1 VALNEI
7 IGLIKSAKRPMI
19 YAGGGIISGNAS
31 DELLEF
37 AERSQIPVATTLMG
51 IGGFPEGHPL
61 SLKWLGMHGTVYAN
75 CAVNESD
82 LLLALGVRFDD
93 RVTGKVEKFAEHG
106 TIVHIDIDFSELN
119 KNKVVK
125 LPVLSDIKYAL
136 GELNRLLAAGGYQP
150 ASKQFNL
157 FPGWL
162 EKIYQWKERYP
173 LDFKDTD
180 EAILPQHVIRLL
192 HELTAGEAII
202 ATGVG
207 QHQMWAG
214 QYYDFTHPRQ
224 FLTSAGLG
232 AMGFGFP
239 ASLGAKVAFPDR
251 QVIDIDG
258 DGSFLMNVQELACAH
273 VEGIAAKVIIINNQH
288 LGMVVQWE
296 DRFYNSNR
304 GHTFLGD
311 PRDRERIYPDYVEL
325 CRGFGVKCERVIE
338 KKDLRGALQRM
349 LDSDE
354 CYVLDVMTPFTEHVM
369 PMIPSGKTYR
379 DIIIDERHGKFEG

>member
-1 VALNEI
+1 
-7 IGLIKSAKRPMI
+7 
-19 YAGGGIISGNAS
+19 
-31 DELLEF
+31 
-37 AERSQIPVATTLMG
+37 
-51 IGGFPEGHPL
+51 
-61 SLKWLGMHGTVYAN
+61 MHGTVYAN

-82 LLLALGVRFDD
+82 LLLAFGVRFDD
-93 RVTGKVEKFAEHG
+93 RVTGKVERFAEHG

-125 LPVLSDIKYAL
+125 LPILSDIKYAL
-136 GELNRLLAAGGYQP
+136 GELNRLLATGGYQRT
-150 ASKQFNL
+150 STDFTLFREWMKKIQLWKQ
-157 FPGWL
+157 
-162 EKIYQWKERYP
+162 RYP
-173 LDFKDTD
+173 LDFKDSDSEILPQSVIRMLDEMTNG
-180 EAILPQHVIRLL
+180 EAIL
-192 HELTAGEAII
+192 T
-202 ATGVG
+202 TGVG

-214 QYYDFTHPRQ
+214 QYYDFSEPRQ

-239 ASLGAKVAFPDR
+239 AALGAKVAFPNK
-251 QVIDIDG
+251 QVVDIDG

-325 CRGFGVKCERVIE
+325 CKGFGVKCERVID
-338 KKDLRGALQRM
+338 KKDLRAALQRM

-369 PMIPSGKTYR
+369 PMIPAGKTYR